1 MPDEL
6 ESFMFAQTPTADR
19 PLLGLTV
26 LVVEDSLYACEAMR
40 LLCLRSG
47 ARIRRAD
54 SLKSAHKHLT
64 VYRPKVVIVD
74 LGLPD
79 GSGAELIRELA
90 DATPRVSVILGISGD
105 ETGDTTA
112 IDAGADGFLAKP
124 ISSLSAFQSAVLTH
138 LPADQ
143 QPRGLRAVSNDQIS
157 PDPMALQ
164 DDLAHISD
172 ILHASADDTG
182 SIAYIAQ
189 FLGSLAQLAQDNSL
203 ALAAHQLGSHCRD
216 GQPVAG
222 DVQRIADLVHE
233 RLSRRKIV

>member
-1 MPDEL
+1 MPDDL
-6 ESFMFAQTPTADR
+6 ESLMITQTPTAER
-19 PLLGLTV
+19 PLLGVTV

-54 SLKSAHKHLT
+54 SLKSAKKHLM

-79 GSGAELIRELA
+79 GSGADLIAGLSSA
-90 DATPRVSVILGISGD
+90 HPRVSVILGISGD
-105 ETGDTTA
+105 DDGEGKA
-112 IDAGADGFLAKP
+112 RAAGADGFLAKP
-124 ISSLSAFQSAVLTH
+124 IDSLAVFQAAVLAH
-138 LPADQ
+138 LPPEMH
-143 QPRGLRAVSNDQIS
+143 PRGLRTVNDDRIS
-157 PDPMALQ
+157 PDPIALQ
-164 DDLAHISD
+164 DDLAHISE
-172 ILHASADDTG
+172 ILHGATNDDG

-189 FLGSLAQLAQDNSL
+189 FLGSLAQLAQDNP
-203 ALAAHQLGSHCRD
+203 LAAAANQLGTHCRN

-233 RLSRRKIV
+233 RLSQRQIV